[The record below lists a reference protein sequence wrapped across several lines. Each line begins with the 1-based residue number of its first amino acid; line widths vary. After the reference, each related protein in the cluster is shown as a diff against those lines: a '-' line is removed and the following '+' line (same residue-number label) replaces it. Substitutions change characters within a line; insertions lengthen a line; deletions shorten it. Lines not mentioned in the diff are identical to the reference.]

1 MCWVLGCRQC
11 HHYRRYR
18 PCAIAASAIGPGDL
32 TDTVFAGDFHNDAFT
47 GDAKRATVAFAGHFA
62 DTAIAGDTTD
72 TAFAGDCMDTTFAG
86 ELASVT
92 NSTNG
97 SSHVAPVTSTT
108 VWTWPMATA
117 ARGHYTATLATI
129 VTLPPVGSS
138 RFTTTRSVS

>member
-1 MCWVLGCRQC
+1 
-11 HHYRRYR
+11 
-18 PCAIAASAIGPGDL
+18 
-32 TDTVFAGDFHNDAFT
+32 
-47 GDAKRATVAFAGHFA
+47 
-62 DTAIAGDTTD
+62 
-72 TAFAGDCMDTTFAG
+72 MDTTFAG

-97 SSHVAPVTSTT
+97 SWHVAPVTSTT

-117 ARGHYTATLATI
+117 ARGHYTTTMATI